1 MITFRPFEKNDAK
14 TVLSW
19 TTENSFFLWCADRF
33 SGYPLSEDEFNNI
46 YNDES
51 YSGFVACENGENI
64 GHLFMQRLTYD
75 KIKFGLII
83 VDNTKRGQGL
93 GKRMLENALVF
104 AKEKYNPKSVV
115 LSVFDENPSAAK
127 CYISLGFAY
136 NQNERTIFH
145 EGKDYIYREME
156 YLM

>member
-1 MITFRPFEKNDAK
+1 MNSLVAVSSKGVGLSAFAK
-14 TVLSW
+14 TDKNPDKSV
-19 TTENSFFLWCADRF
+19 ENKTFKQGDIV
-33 SGYPLSEDEFNNI
+33 NTI
-46 YNDES
+46 IT
-51 YSGFVACENGENI
+51 CENGETI
-64 GHLFMQRLTYD
+64 GHLFMQRLTDD

-93 GKRMLENALVF
+93 GKRMLESALVF

-136 NQNERTIFH
+136 NKNERTIFH
-145 EGKDYIYREME
+145 EGKEYVYREME